1 MEQVSSAPLQEA
13 EYLTVQEKEIILPV
27 TTQEDSAAAKEK
39 VPVASQRAEV
49 SVSHTANISV
59 RE

>member
-1 MEQVSSAPLQEA
+1 MEQVSSAPLPEK

-27 TTQEDSAAAKEK
+27 TTQEDSAAAEEK
-39 VPVASQRAEV
+39 VPVASQWAEV
-49 SVSHTANISV
+49 SVSDTANISV